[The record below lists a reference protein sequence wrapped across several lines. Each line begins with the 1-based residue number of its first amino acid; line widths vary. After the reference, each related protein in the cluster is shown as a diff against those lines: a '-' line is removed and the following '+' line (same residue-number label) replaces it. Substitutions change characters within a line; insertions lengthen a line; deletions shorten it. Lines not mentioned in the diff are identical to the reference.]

1 MSLLATSLALPP
13 SSSPLSLTTSA
24 LPTFSIVAATVLAVI
39 VRPWRLPEPIAA
51 LIGALLLCML
61 GLLPWRAAWHAVGEG
76 SQVYLFLA
84 GMMLVAEVA
93 RSEGVFDALAAIAL
107 RLAGRSTERLLLLV
121 YAVGVVVTV
130 FMSNDATAVVLTPA
144 VLAVTRAARITQPL
158 PYLYACA
165 FVANAASFVLPI
177 SNPANL
183 VVFHQ
188 HLPPLLDWL
197 ARFALPSVVA
207 IVATYLLLRFTQR
220 AAMAQRM
227 SHAVT
232 VQAQSVECRLAGGG
246 VLFMAM
252 VMLTASAADIAL
264 GWPTF
269 LAGLAVFAALC
280 LRRRRVLMSC
290 LREIS
295 WSMLLL
301 VAGLFVLV
309 EALQQSGVVAL
320 LSRALHNWIV
330 QTPDRAAWYAAGAA
344 TLAGNLANNLPVGL
358 LTGAVVGVAQ
368 PPQPVTSAL
377 LVAVDLGPNWSVTG
391 SLATMLWL
399 AAVRREK
406 VSVSALDF
414 LKVGTVVTLPTLIA
428 TLWSLLR

>member
-1 MSLLATSLALPP
+1 
-13 SSSPLSLTTSA
+13 
-24 LPTFSIVAATVLAVI
+24 
-39 VRPWRLPEPIAA
+39 RY
-51 LIGALLLCML
+51 
-61 GLLPWRAAWHAVGEG
+61 RA
-76 SQVYLFLA
+76 
-84 GMMLVAEVA
+84 
-93 RSEGVFDALAAIAL
+93 
-107 RLAGRSTERLLLLV
+107 RLADFSG
-121 YAVGVVVTV
+121 
-130 FMSNDATAVVLTPA
+130 
-144 VLAVTRAARITQPL
+144 
-158 PYLYACA
+158 
-165 FVANAASFVLPI
+165 
-177 SNPANL
+177 
-183 VVFHQ
+183 
-188 HLPPLLDWL
+188 
-197 ARFALPSVVA
+197 
-207 IVATYLLLRFTQR
+207 
-220 AAMAQRM
+220 
-227 SHAVT
+227 
-232 VQAQSVECRLAGGG
+232 
-246 VLFMAM
+246 
-252 VMLTASAADIAL
+252 
-264 GWPTF
+264 
-269 LAGLAVFAALC
+269 GLAVFAALC

-399 AAVRREK
+399 AALRREK